1 MDKKIYALLAISLLI
16 QSFSSVFIKLAGRQE
31 FLSFWFVLYYIAALL
46 CLGVF
51 AVMWQNILEK
61 LPLST
66 AYMRKGITY
75 VLIMIWSVVL
85 FGEQITV
92 GNIIGCI
99 LIIAGVTVNC
109 YDN

>member
-1 MDKKIYALLAISLLI
+1 MDKKTYILLAVSLII
-16 QSFSSVFIKLAGRQE
+16 QSFSSVFIKLAGKQE
-31 FLSFWFVLYYIAALL
+31 FLSVYFILYYVLALF

-51 AVMWQNILEK
+51 AVMWQIILEK

-66 AYMRKGITY
+66 AYMRKGVTY

-85 FGEQITV
+85 FGEHITV
-92 GNIIGCI
+92 WNIIGCI

>member
-1 MDKKIYALLAISLLI
+1 MNKKIYVLLAASLLI
-16 QSFSSVFIKLAGRQE
+16 QSFSSVFIKFAGRQE
-31 FLSFWFVLYYIAALL
+31 FLSFRFILYYAVAIL

-51 AVMWQNILEK
+51 AVMWQIILEK

-66 AYMRKGITY
+66 AYMRKGVTY

-85 FGEQITV
+85 FREHITLW
-92 GNIIGCI
+92 NIIGCM